1 MVELRAT
8 ALHELIISSTTE
20 ASSKTSS
27 SSEDPVIV
35 LPDIDAVA
43 FEALLLFIYK
53 DTLPTFTTNTTNYM
67 NQIDRVVNDT
77 ANDTGDGDFEKV
89 KAIVCVADQF
99 GCTDLKLYMESML
112 VDKFIST
119 STAIELL
126 LFADARSCALL
137 KEACMNTY
145 VADANTVTA
154 ANPEAWTQLTESTAL
169 LVELL
174 TYATSERKIYVP
186 VVVPNKAN
194 DKNNQGTSTTST
206 NEATPTGEDTEDFDV
221 TSLREHLV
229 DKNLDCDG
237 SREILLHRWNDYV
250 RITTGSST
258 TDTN

>member
-1 MVELRAT
+1 MY
-8 ALHELIISSTTE
+8 ELIRTTE
-20 ASSKTSS
+20 
-27 SSEDPVIV
+27 EDHDDDCNRNITQLA
-35 LPDIDAVA
+35 LPDIDESA
-43 FEALLLFIYK
+43 FETLVLFIYK
-53 DTLPTFTTNTTNYM
+53 DGLPTITDNN
-67 NQIDRVVNDT
+67 
-77 ANDTGDGDFEKV
+77 NDTGDDNNTSDGDFEKV
-89 KAIVCVADQF
+89 KSILCVADQF

-154 ANPEAWTQLTESTAL
+154 ANPEAWTQLTESNAL

>member
-1 MVELRAT
+1 M
-8 ALHELIISSTTE
+8 
-20 ASSKTSS
+20 
-27 SSEDPVIV
+27 
-35 LPDIDAVA
+35 
-43 FEALLLFIYK
+43 LL
-53 DTLPTFTTNTTNYM
+53 M
-67 NQIDRVVNDT
+67 R
-77 ANDTGDGDFEKV
+77 
-89 KAIVCVADQF
+89 
-99 GCTDLKLYMESML
+99 
-112 VDKFIST
+112 
-119 STAIELL
+119 
-126 LFADARSCALL
+126 
-137 KEACMNTY
+137 
-145 VADANTVTA
+145 NTVTA
-154 ANPEAWTQLTESTAL
+154 ANPEAWQQLTESTAL